1 MYIIMYSL
9 ATQQK
14 EPLENLEPEV
24 DESSDEELNFSDFE
38 ESDLELFLDE
48 LLDRPVSPTSITEVP
63 ELKLRL

>member
-1 MYIIMYSL
+1 MYSM

-14 EPLENLEPEV
+14 EPPENLEPEV

-63 ELKLRL
+63 ELKLRF

>member
-1 MYIIMYSL
+1 MEL
-9 ATQQK
+9 
-14 EPLENLEPEV
+14 EV

-63 ELKLRL
+63 ELKLRF